1 MKLDLLLGCGEG
13 EAERAVVEGAGQL
26 GQKREKGVG
35 SRLGGWATWAKSQK
49 IKEGEEKFLFFFLKH
64 ILKTKFKSNLNS
76 FGNFDQTQT
85 SHK

>member
-1 MKLDLLLGCGEG
+1 MKLDLLLGCEEG
-13 EAERAVVEGAGQL
+13 EAERAVVEGEGQL
-26 GQKREKGVG
+26 GQKRGKGVG
-35 SRLGGWATWAKSQK
+35 SRLGGWAARAKSQK
-49 IKEGEEKFLFFFLKH
+49 RKEGEEKFFFFLKH